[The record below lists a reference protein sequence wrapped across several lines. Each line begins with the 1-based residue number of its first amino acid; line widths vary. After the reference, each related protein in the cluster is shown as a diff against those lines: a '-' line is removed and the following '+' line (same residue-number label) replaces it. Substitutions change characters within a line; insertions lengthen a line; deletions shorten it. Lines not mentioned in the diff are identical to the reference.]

1 MIGLFRQ
8 LPDVDQTLPLRSKKI
23 KPYKMKKTLSVLTVG
38 FMSILALSNRA
49 QAQNSAG
56 PVAFYETKT
65 FHSSIRHVADLTKRV
80 SMLNDAP
87 EGKDFNSKAIRDFQ
101 TRFQKVDNAMWFSDQ
116 NGFMS
121 YFIKNG
127 YGNRAFYDKK
137 GHWQFSLILYGED
150 QLPVD
155 LRASVKARYFDLA
168 ITLIEE
174 VQTSD
179 GMVYIVHLEDKSNI
193 KILRLSNDAEM
204 EILQEM
210 TKA

>member
-1 MIGLFRQ
+1 
-8 LPDVDQTLPLRSKKI
+8 
-23 KPYKMKKTLSVLTVG
+23 MKKTLSLLAG
-38 FMSILALSNRA
+38 GLLSILALSNRA

-56 PVAFYETKT
+56 PVAFHETKS
-65 FHSSIRHVADLTKRV
+65 FHSSIRHVADLANRV
-80 SMLNDAP
+80 SILNDVK
-87 EGKDFNSKAIRDFQ
+87 EEKNFNSKATRDFQ
-101 TRFQKVDNAMWFSDQ
+101 TRFQKVDNAMWFSNQ

-127 YGNRAFYDKK
+127 YGNRVFYDKK
-137 GHWQFSLILYGED
+137 GHWLFSLILYAED

-155 LRASVKARYFDLA
+155 LRASVKSKYFDLA

-174 VQTSD
+174 VHTND

>member
-1 MIGLFRQ
+1 
-8 LPDVDQTLPLRSKKI
+8 
-23 KPYKMKKTLSVLTVG
+23 
-38 FMSILALSNRA
+38 
-49 QAQNSAG
+49 
-56 PVAFYETKT
+56 
-65 FHSSIRHVADLTKRV
+65 
-80 SMLNDAP
+80 
-87 EGKDFNSKAIRDFQ
+87 
-101 TRFQKVDNAMWFSDQ
+101 MWFSDQ

-127 YGNRAFYDKK
+127 YGNRVFYDRK
-137 GHWQFSLILYGED
+137 GHWQFSLILYAED

-174 VQTSD
+174 VQTND

-193 KILRLSNDAEM
+193 KILRLSKDAEM

>member
-1 MIGLFRQ
+1 
-8 LPDVDQTLPLRSKKI
+8 
-23 KPYKMKKTLSVLTVG
+23 MKKKLSVLAVG

-49 QAQNSAG
+49 GAQNSAG
-56 PVAFYETKT
+56 PVAFLETKT

-80 SMLNDAP
+80 SKLEDVT

-121 YFIKNG
+121 YFTKNG
-127 YGNRAFYDKK
+127 YGNRVQYDRK
-137 GHWQFSLILYGED
+137 GHWQFSLILYSED

-174 VQTSD
+174 VQTND

-193 KILRLSNDAEM
+193 KILRLSQDAEM

>member
-1 MIGLFRQ
+1 
-8 LPDVDQTLPLRSKKI
+8 
-23 KPYKMKKTLSVLTVG
+23 MKKTLSALVIG
-38 FMSILALSNRA
+38 FISMAAFSNRA

-56 PVAFYETKT
+56 PVAFLETKT

-80 SMLNDAP
+80 SSDYNTP
-87 EGKDFNSKAIRDFQ
+87 EGTDFNSKAIRDFKA
-101 TRFQKVDNAMWFSDQ
+101 RFQQVDNASWFSDQ

-127 YGNRAFYDKK
+127 YGNRVFYDKK
-137 GHWQFSLILYGED
+137 GHWQYSLILYTED
-150 QLPVD
+150 QLPGD
-155 LRASVKARYFDLA
+155 LRASVKARYYDLA

-174 VQTSD
+174 VQTND

-193 KILRLSNDAEM
+193 KILRLSKDAEM

-210 TKA
+210 TRG

>member
-1 MIGLFRQ
+1 
-8 LPDVDQTLPLRSKKI
+8 
-23 KPYKMKKTLSVLTVG
+23 MKKTMLMLAVG
-38 FMSILALSNRA
+38 FISILAHSNRA

-56 PVAFYETKT
+56 PVAFLETKT
-65 FHSSIRHVADLTKRV
+65 FHSSIRHVADLAKSV
-80 SMLNDAP
+80 SMHNDVP

-101 TRFQKVDNAMWFSDQ
+101 TRFQKVDNAMWFSNQ

-121 YFIKNG
+121 YFTKNG

-137 GHWQFSLILYGED
+137 GHWQFSLIFYGED

-174 VQTSD
+174 VQTND

>member
-1 MIGLFRQ
+1 
-8 LPDVDQTLPLRSKKI
+8 
-23 KPYKMKKTLSVLTVG
+23 MKKTMYVLAVG
-38 FMSILALSNRA
+38 FASILALSNRA

-65 FHSSIRHVADLTKRV
+65 FHSSIRHVADLAKRV
-80 SMLNDAP
+80 TIVNEVP

-101 TRFQKVDNAMWFSDQ
+101 ARFQKVNNAMWFSDQ

-127 YGNRAFYDKK
+127 YGNRVFYDRK
-137 GHWQFSLILYGED
+137 GHWQFSLILYAED

-155 LRASVKARYFDLA
+155 LRAAVKARYFDLD

-174 VQTSD
+174 IHTND

-193 KILRLSNDAEM
+193 KILRLSKEAEM
-204 EILQEM
+204 EILQEL

>member
-1 MIGLFRQ
+1 
-8 LPDVDQTLPLRSKKI
+8 
-23 KPYKMKKTLSVLTVG
+23 MKKTLSVLVIG
-38 FMSILALSNRA
+38 FISILALSNRA

-56 PVAFYETKT
+56 PVAFFETKS
-65 FHSSIRHVADLTKRV
+65 FHSSIRHVSDLAKQV
-80 SMLNDAP
+80 STLNDVK

-101 TRFQKVDNAMWFSDQ
+101 TRFQKVDNAMWFSDR

-127 YGNRAFYDKK
+127 YGNRVFYDRK
-137 GHWQFSLILYGED
+137 GHWQFSLILYTED

-174 VQTSD
+174 VQTNN

-193 KILRLSNDAEM
+193 KILRLSQDAEM

>member
-1 MIGLFRQ
+1 
-8 LPDVDQTLPLRSKKI
+8 
-23 KPYKMKKTLSVLTVG
+23 MKKTMSVLTFG
-38 FMSILALSNRA
+38 FMSILALSNCAR
-49 QAQNSAG
+49 AQNSTG
-56 PVAFYETKT
+56 PVAFLETKT
-65 FHSSIRHVADLTKRV
+65 FHSSVRHVADLAKRV
-80 SMLNDAP
+80 SLLNDAP

-101 TRFQKVDNAMWFSDQ
+101 VRFQKVDNAIWFSDRS
-116 NGFMS
+116 GFVS

-127 YGNRAFYDKK
+127 YGNRVFYDKK
-137 GHWQFSLILYGED
+137 GHWQFSLILYAED

-155 LRASVKARYFDLA
+155 LRAAVKSRYFDLA

-174 VQTSD
+174 VHTNN

>member
-1 MIGLFRQ
+1 VIGLY
-8 LPDVDQTLPLRSKKI
+8 LCGLLKI
-23 KPYKMKKTLSVLTVG
+23 KPYKMKKTMFMLAVG
-38 FMSILALSNRA
+38 FVSILAHSNRA

-56 PVAFYETKT
+56 PVAFLETKT
-65 FHSSIRHVADLTKRV
+65 FHSSIRHVADLAKRV
-80 SMLNDAP
+80 SMLNDVP

-101 TRFQKVDNAMWFSDQ
+101 TRFQKVDNALWFSDQ

-121 YFIKNG
+121 YFTKNG

-137 GHWQFSLILYGED
+137 GHWQFSLIVYGED

>member
-1 MIGLFRQ
+1 
-8 LPDVDQTLPLRSKKI
+8 
-23 KPYKMKKTLSVLTVG
+23 MKKTMSVLTFG
-38 FMSILALSNRA
+38 FMSIVALSNRA
-49 QAQNSAG
+49 QAQNVAG
-56 PVAFYETKT
+56 PVAFLETKT
-65 FHSSIRHVADLTKRV
+65 FHSSIRHVADLAKRM
-80 SMLNDAP
+80 STFNEIP

-101 TRFQKVDNAMWFSDQ
+101 ARFQKVENARWFSDR

-127 YGNRAFYDKK
+127 YGNKVFYDRK

-155 LRASVKARYFDLA
+155 LRASVKSRYFDLA

-174 VQTSD
+174 VQTND

-193 KILRLSNDAEM
+193 KILRLSSDAEM
-204 EILQEM
+204 EILQEL
-210 TKA
+210 TKS

>member
-1 MIGLFRQ
+1 
-8 LPDVDQTLPLRSKKI
+8 
-23 KPYKMKKTLSVLTVG
+23 MKKTLSVLTVG
-38 FMSILALSNRA
+38 CMSILALSNRA

-56 PVAFYETKT
+56 PVAFLETKI
-65 FHSSIRHVADLTKRV
+65 FHSSVRHVADLTKRV
-80 SMLNDAP
+80 SILKDAP

-127 YGNRAFYDKK
+127 YGNRVFYDRK
-137 GHWQFSLILYGED
+137 GHWQFSLILYAED

-174 VQTSD
+174 VQTND

>member
-1 MIGLFRQ
+1 
-8 LPDVDQTLPLRSKKI
+8 
-23 KPYKMKKTLSVLTVG
+23 MKKTMSLLTFG
-38 FMSILALSNRA
+38 FISIVTFSNRA

-56 PVAFYETKT
+56 PVTFLETKT
-65 FHSSIRHVADLTKRV
+65 FHSSIRHVADLDKRMPV
-80 SMLNDAP
+80 FNVP
-87 EGKDFNSKAIRDFQ
+87 EGKDFNSKAVRDFQ
-101 TRFQKVDNAMWFSDQ
+101 ARFQKVENAMWFSDQ

-127 YGNRAFYDKK
+127 YGNRVFYDKK
-137 GHWQFSLILYGED
+137 GHWEFSLILYGED

-155 LRASVKARYFDLA
+155 LRAAVKSRYFDLA

-174 VQTSD
+174 VQTNN

-204 EILQEM
+204 EILQEL

>member
-1 MIGLFRQ
+1 
-8 LPDVDQTLPLRSKKI
+8 
-23 KPYKMKKTLSVLTVG
+23 MKKTISVLAVG
-38 FMSILALSNRA
+38 FISTLALSNRA

-56 PVAFYETKT
+56 PIAFNETKT
-65 FHSSIRHVADLTKRV
+65 FHASIRHVADLTKRV
-80 SMLNDAP
+80 TILNEVP
-87 EGKDFNSKAIRDFQ
+87 KGKDFNSKAIRDFQ
-101 TRFQKVDNAMWFSDQ
+101 TRFQKVDNAKWYSDQ

-127 YGNRAFYDKK
+127 YGNKVFYDRK
-137 GHWQFSLILYGED
+137 GHWQFSLILYAED

-155 LRASVKARYFDLA
+155 LRASVKSRYFDLA

-174 VQTSD
+174 VQTND

-193 KILRLSNDAEM
+193 KILKLSKDAEM

>member
-1 MIGLFRQ
+1 
-8 LPDVDQTLPLRSKKI
+8 
-23 KPYKMKKTLSVLTVG
+23 MKKTLSVLALG
-38 FMSILALSNRA
+38 FISILALSNRA
-49 QAQNSAG
+49 QAQNSTG
-56 PVAFYETKT
+56 PVAFLETKT
-65 FHSSIRHVADLTKRV
+65 FHSSVRHVADLTKRV
-80 SMLNDAP
+80 STFNDVK
-87 EGKDFNSKAIRDFQ
+87 EEKNFNSKAIRDFQ

-127 YGNRAFYDKK
+127 YGNRVFYDRK
-137 GHWQFSLILYGED
+137 GHWQFSLILYAED

-174 VQTSD
+174 VHTND

>member
-1 MIGLFRQ
+1 
-8 LPDVDQTLPLRSKKI
+8 
-23 KPYKMKKTLSVLTVG
+23 MKKTLSVLAVG
-38 FMSILALSNRA
+38 LISILALSNRA
-49 QAQNSAG
+49 QAQNSIG

-80 SMLNDAP
+80 SMRNDVP
-87 EGKDFNSKAIRDFQ
+87 EGRDFNSKAIRDFQ
-101 TRFQKVDNAMWFSDQ
+101 TRFQNVDNAMWFSDQ

-174 VQTSD
+174 VQTND

-193 KILRLSNDAEM
+193 KILRLSKDAEM

>member
-1 MIGLFRQ
+1 
-8 LPDVDQTLPLRSKKI
+8 
-23 KPYKMKKTLSVLTVG
+23 
-38 FMSILALSNRA
+38 MSDLAK
-49 QAQNSAG
+49 Q
-56 PVAFYETKT
+56 
-65 FHSSIRHVADLTKRV
+65 V
-80 SMLNDAP
+80 STLNDVK
-87 EGKDFNSKAIRDFQ
+87 EGKDFDSKAIRDFQ
-101 TRFQKVDNAMWFSDQ
+101 TRFQKVDNAMWFSDR

-127 YGNRAFYDKK
+127 YGNRVFYDRK
-137 GHWQFSLILYGED
+137 GHWQFSLILYTEG

-174 VQTSD
+174 VQTNN

-193 KILRLSNDAEM
+193 KILRLSQDAEM